1 MKKTVILLV
10 VLILLSGCDLVN
22 ERERLRVEEKRE
34 ENRQLQLRV
43 DLAHAKAEIERVAW
57 EGRATLLAVLSTAG
71 MPYYF
76 GTLLTIVSYFV
87 FMWTAFPERFDR
99 KDKDK

>member
-10 VLILLSGCDLVN
+10 VLVILLSGCDLVN
-22 ERERLRVEEKRE
+22 ERARLRVEEKRE

-57 EGRATLLAVLSTAG
+57 EGRATLIAVLSTSG

-87 FMWTAFPERFDR
+87 FMWMAFPERFNR
-99 KDKDK
+99 KDKE